1 MNTLF
6 LGNGFSMSVAP
17 EIPAWKS
24 LLKSETSKI
33 KNYPILYEQNFIQN
47 ADKTEESIKKEL
59 TSSIEQNIKNA
70 ISQKESIAS
79 WFRDF
84 LIKNK
89 IDNIITTNY
98 DHGIEYILK
107 KCGYKNDKNNSSEKI
122 YSIRRYKKFIDS
134 KKKEIILWKIHGDID
149 VIKSITLGFDQYC
162 GSLSK
167 LNTYIKG
174 EYKSSQNS
182 HIGQKSIQEKCKD
195 RKLRDYGSWA
205 ELFFFS
211 NIYILGFGMDFAEID
226 IWWLLNKR
234 ARIKLESPEL
244 IKNKIIHYSNPHFDK
259 NKEDIFE
266 SLNVFGVTHRQINT
280 GTTLLEFMKNDFKL

>member
-24 LLKSETSKI
+24 LLKAEKSKI

-47 ADKTEESIKKEL
+47 TDKTEESIKREL

-134 KKKEIILWKIHGDID
+134 KKNEIILWKIHGDID

-182 HIGQKSIQEKCKD
+182 NIGQKSIQEKCINK
-195 RKLRDYGSWA
+195 KLRDYGSWA

-234 ARIKLESPEL
+234 ARIKLESPKL
-244 IKNKIIHYSNPHFDK
+244 IKNKIIYYSNPHFDK

-266 SLNVFGVTHRQINT
+266 ALNVFSVTRREINT

>member
-1 MNTLF
+1 
-6 LGNGFSMSVAP
+6 MSVAQK
-17 EIPAWKS
+17 IPAWKS
-24 LLKSETSKI
+24 LLKAETSKI

-59 TSSIEQNIKNA
+59 TISIEQNIKNA

-182 HIGQKSIQEKCKD
+182 YIGQKSIQEKCKD
-195 RKLRDYGSWA
+195 KKLRDYGSWA

-234 ARIKLESPEL
+234 ARIKLESPKL
-244 IKNKIIHYSNPHFDK
+244 IKNKIIYYSNPNFDE

-266 SLNVFGVTHRQINT
+266 ALNVFGVTHREINT
-280 GTTLLEFMKNDFKL
+280 DTTLLEFMKNDFKL